1 MSTCVDAQGNPV
13 TSSLNV
19 WIQSGAYI
27 LIAFSEILASITG
40 LEYAFTKAPK
50 NMKSLV
56 MAVFLFTSA
65 VASAIGE
72 AFNGE
77 PCILS
82 TGPVFFLIY
91 SPILALSMD
100 PLLVWNYGT
109 MAALSGVGGLF
120 FWLSFRHLDAED
132 AALDNIGESH
142 YVES

>member
-1 MSTCVDAQGNPV
+1 VSTCVDASGNPV

-19 WIQSGAYI
+19 WIQGGSYI

-40 LEYAFTKAPK
+40 LEYTYTKAPK

-56 MAVFLFTSA
+56 MAMFLFTSA
-65 VASAIGE
+65 VAAAIGE

-77 PCILS
+77 SCIYW
-82 TGPVFFLIY
+82 TGPVFTQ
-91 SPILALSMD
+91 ILALSID

-109 MAALSGVGGLF
+109 MAVLSGVGGLL
-120 FWLSFRHLDAED
+120 FWLSFRRLDAED

-142 YVES
+142 YYVES

>member
-1 MSTCVDAQGNPV
+1 MSTCVDGDGNAV

-19 WIQSGAYI
+19 WIQSGSYI

-56 MAVFLFTSA
+56 MSMFLFTSA
-65 VASAIGE
+65 VAAAIGE

-77 PCILS
+77 PCILLD
-82 TGPVFFLIY
+82 GPCFY
-91 SPILALSMD
+91 AILALSTD

-109 MAALSGVGGLF
+109 MGVLSGIGGVL
-120 FWLSFRHLDAED
+120 FWLSFRRLDAED

-142 YVES
+142 YYVVES